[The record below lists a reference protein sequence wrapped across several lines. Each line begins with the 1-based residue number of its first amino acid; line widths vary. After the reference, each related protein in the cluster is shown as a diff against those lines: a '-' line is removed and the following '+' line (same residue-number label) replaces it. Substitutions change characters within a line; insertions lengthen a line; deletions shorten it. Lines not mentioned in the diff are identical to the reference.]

1 MNDILIIVPER
12 VKELIKDKDIIKKSV
27 YFNKGCFI
35 YPNWQL
41 DLDDFRKEEELIRE
55 FTNNFYKR
63 YAKRYRFNLM
73 IFKKIIREKC
83 GVEPDFC
90 INSVKA
96 FLFPSVNDLF
106 II

>member
-12 VKELIKDKDIIKKSV
+12 VKELIKDKDIIRNSV
-27 YFNKGCFI
+27 FISRSCFI
-35 YPNWQL
+35 YPKWRLAIN
-41 DLDDFRKEEELIRE
+41 DFRKEEELRKE
-55 FTNNFYKR
+55 FTYNFYKR
-63 YAKRYRFNLM
+63 YIIRYRFNLM

-90 INSVKA
+90 INSVKS
-96 FLFPSVNDLF
+96 FLFPSANDLF